1 MLILR
6 SLLVI
11 IFVSMGMSS
20 FAQNFEKTINA
31 QIKDVTDQAPK
42 PNKNGDDGEINGTK
56 N

>member
-1 MLILR
+1 MSIVR

-11 IFVSMGMSS
+11 ALVSVGLSG
-20 FAQNFEKTINA
+20 FAQNFEKIISA
-31 QIKDVTDQAPK
+31 QIKDVTDQSPK